1 MTKTKDIRNAAAYSG
16 SGNLG
21 ITAGGTKALPR
32 RWEKPIA
39 EPIPTPETVR
49 ASAIADLQNK
59 LSRLAQVSDPVTA
72 KTAIYDVLDSG
83 WHTVDPRELI
93 RAIEA
98 RLPRATPTQIDA
110 GNLRRSKSTGKIIPA
125 RVLGAIGD
133 QVIILCDANP
143 DGRPYYV
150 RIVTIPQYQPIPTAA
165 WDVTRPKCRRSNSPI
180 IDADNRRTYP
190 PIPTG
195 RMIIC

>member
-1 MTKTKDIRNAAAYSG
+1 MTQKTNAVAHPG
-16 SGNLG
+16 CGNQG
-21 ITAGGTKALPR
+21 ISADGTKSLSR
-32 RWEKPIA
+32 KWEKPTA
-39 EPIPTPETVR
+39 QPIPTAESIRT
-49 ASAIADLQNK
+49 SAIADLQYK
-59 LSRLAQVSDPVTA
+59 LARIANITDSAAA
-72 KTAIYDVLDSG
+72 KAAIYDILDAG